1 MVLLRSR
8 ETDYLNGHIHPHTEA
23 DASSIFPPPRS
34 LHGGAEDLRDLREA
48 SEQPCHKARQSIGGS
63 DTTGGKGR
71 GAEAPYPLPFK
82 GPKKRGLSICWSIG
96 RGGCVPGWCKAG
108 VSVGF
113 SQGYPGVSW
122 GIRGYPGCGRTGTPE
137 KHVGKQALRSNWQ
150 GYPVLALRLNIIL
163 KGISEG
169 SAPISLG
176 SAPIGI
182 SRILR
187 DLFPPVKETKSAQ
200 LPPPRPKTDLSPSRC
215 IFLWADQPIKKIS

>member
-1 MVLLRSR
+1 MVAQLVARRDVSQSAAHS
-8 ETDYLNGHIHPHTEA
+8 LNI
-23 DASSIFPPPRS
+23 RM
-34 LHGGAEDLRDLREA
+34 GGN
-48 SEQPCHKARQSIGGS
+48 G
-63 DTTGGKGR
+63 GR
-71 GAEAPYPLPFK
+71 GLGHRINIYICTYTYIHMHTYTVIAAPSGATF
-82 GPKKRGLSICWSIG
+82 RRRTVCWSIG

-113 SQGYPGVSW
+113 SQWYPGVSW

-137 KHVGKQALRSNWQ
+137 KHIGKQALRSNWQ
-150 GYPVLALRLNIIL
+150 GYPVLVLRLNIIL

-169 SAPISLG
+169 SAPIFLG

-187 DLFPPVKETKSAQ
+187 DLFPPVKGTKSAQ

>member
-1 MVLLRSR
+1 M
-8 ETDYLNGHIHPHTEA
+8 
-23 DASSIFPPPRS
+23 
-34 LHGGAEDLRDLREA
+34 
-48 SEQPCHKARQSIGGS
+48 
-63 DTTGGKGR
+63 
-71 GAEAPYPLPFK
+71 
-82 GPKKRGLSICWSIG
+82 
-96 RGGCVPGWCKAG
+96 PGWCKAG

-113 SQGYPGVSW
+113 SQRYPGVSW

-150 GYPVLALRLNIIL
+150 GYPVLVLRLNIIL

-169 SAPISLG
+169 SAPIFLG

-215 IFLWADQPIKKIS
+215 IFLWADQPIKKLALRSPEGRRASCMKAEASAIKILDSQRCRVSQLACSLF